1 MDSKMNNLEVKENI
15 KKNSEHLARLGME
28 ISQIKFSYKIKEK
41 TSKEYWENRINEFE
55 AYKEK
60 SLEYYNT
67 VCSLMKLI
75 DSNEANLFLLQISKF
90 HQITS
95 KLLANMEK
103 IRENPSIINS
113 KDKQQS
119 TWSKKIRQEM
129 TDASNESLN
138 HEKEMNLKFREFY
151 DNNLKNI

>member
-1 MDSKMNNLEVKENI
+1 
-15 KKNSEHLARLGME
+15 
-28 ISQIKFSYKIKEK
+28 
-41 TSKEYWENRINEFE
+41 
-55 AYKEK
+55 
-60 SLEYYNT
+60 
-67 VCSLMKLI
+67 MKLI
-75 DSNEANLFLLQISKF
+75 DPNEANLFLLQISKF

-95 KLLANMEK
+95 KLLENMEK

-129 TDASNESLN
+129 TDASNESLI
-138 HEKEMNLKFREFY
+138 HEKDMNTKFREFY